1 MQIFVQIMLYM
12 QCLKFNVL
20 ISILTIHIFFS
31 TMTLNKW
38 MNKWMNEENR
48 GWKMRG
54 DDRKGWDERGKQWIW
69 LSSSLFLNIKH
80 LN

>member
-1 MQIFVQIMLYM
+1 
-12 QCLKFNVL
+12 
-20 ISILTIHIFFS
+20 
-31 TMTLNKW
+31 

-80 LN
+80 LNQFRYVMLAQCTIVNCDATNELLK